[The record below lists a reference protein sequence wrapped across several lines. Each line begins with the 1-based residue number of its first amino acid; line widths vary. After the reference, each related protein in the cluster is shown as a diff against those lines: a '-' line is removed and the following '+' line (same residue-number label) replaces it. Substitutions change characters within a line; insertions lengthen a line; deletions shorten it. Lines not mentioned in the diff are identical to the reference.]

1 MGSAPVLPGTRGSD
15 PVRVSPTCAG
25 GSSAERLGCLAA
37 GPCGDPCGPRGLSTR
52 PTRGRL
58 GTRSTNP
65 DIVIATDKCETAN
78 IASDWSAAEMRQ
90 AEYFRAIL
98 DEQHA
103 QLSVKSP
110 TTRRRWRTVRTPT
123 IRAEYVDF
131 GEGLRTNI
139 ALSAGL
145 AVRVRR
151 TADHRRDGRH
161 ARGRYRDGRPQ
172 TRRRS
177 AQRSGDR
184 GGTQAITVI
193 APMRDLHEEPAS
205 QSRARGP
212 TL

>member
-1 MGSAPVLPGTRGSD
+1 VAIRAAREAFPPDRREVAWAPGVPTLTSSSPRTSARPQISLPIGRPPRCGKRNISGRFST
-15 PVRVSPTCAG
+15 
-25 GSSAERLGCLAA
+25 SSTHR
-37 GPCGDPCGPRGLSTR
+37 
-52 PTRGRL
+52 
-58 GTRSTNP
+58 
-65 DIVIATDKCETAN
+65 
-78 IASDWSAAEMRQ
+78 
-90 AEYFRAIL
+90 
-98 DEQHA
+98 
-103 QLSVKSP
+103 LSVKSP

-151 TADHRRDGRH
+151 SADHRRDGRH

-177 AQRSGDR
+177 ARRSADR

-205 QSRARGP
+205 QSPGFNTPVAGQ
-212 TL
+212 

>member
-25 GSSAERLGCLAA
+25 GSSAERLGCLAV

-78 IASDWSAAEMRQ
+78 IASYWSAAEMRQ

-103 QLSVKSP
+103 QIVREIADDSAALAHCQDTDDTRGVRRL
-110 TTRRRWRTVRTPT
+110 RRRLAHKH
-123 IRAEYVDF
+123 RAI
-131 GEGLRTNI
+131 G
-139 ALSAGL
+139 
-145 AVRVRR
+145 
-151 TADHRRDGRH
+151 
-161 ARGRYRDGRPQ
+161 
-172 TRRRS
+172 
-177 AQRSGDR
+177 
-184 GGTQAITVI
+184 
-193 APMRDLHEEPAS
+193 
-205 QSRARGP
+205 RARC
-212 TL
+212 TRTSHR